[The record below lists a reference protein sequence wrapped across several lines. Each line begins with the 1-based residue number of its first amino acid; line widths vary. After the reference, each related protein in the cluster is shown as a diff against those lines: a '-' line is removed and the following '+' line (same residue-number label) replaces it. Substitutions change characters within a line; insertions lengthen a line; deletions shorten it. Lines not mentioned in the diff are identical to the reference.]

1 LPGQKYSIRGWDGD
15 SLEITTKEEW
25 SDELQK
31 ELARTYTY
39 RGMTKFY
46 TSQQEAARQDLDKA
60 IPILERLESDKAM
73 GGQTT
78 VWNAGFIMCL
88 RNPLRMAYATRAKCP
103 TDLATQLHDNDGF
116 IRLWT
121 WEVASAPPEQLWIV
135 ALQYLQ
141 RVDIKKKLGDSAG
154 VVEDLQKA
162 ITILEQLCKIQ
173 PNEPSYVNKLKTTR
187 AALLTAKG
195 EKIGSSIAKWFKRK

>member
-1 LPGQKYSIRGWDGD
+1 
-15 SLEITTKEEW
+15 
-25 SDELQK
+25 
-31 ELARTYTY
+31 
-39 RGMTKFY
+39 
-46 TSQQEAARQDLDKA
+46 
-60 IPILERLESDKAM
+60 
-73 GGQTT
+73 
-78 VWNAGFIMCL
+78 
-88 RNPLRMAYATRAKCP
+88 
-103 TDLATQLHDNDGF
+103 
-116 IRLWT
+116 
-121 WEVASAPPEQLWIV
+121 VASAPPEQLWIV